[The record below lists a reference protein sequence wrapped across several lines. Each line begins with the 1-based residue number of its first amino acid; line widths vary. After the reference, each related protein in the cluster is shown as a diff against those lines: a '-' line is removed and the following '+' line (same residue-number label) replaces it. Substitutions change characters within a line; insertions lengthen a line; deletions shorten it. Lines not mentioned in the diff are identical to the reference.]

1 MLLMEPLANNSLKP
15 CEICMGDSGTQY
27 CLHCDSISAETVNH
41 CIKDKTFQEIIN
53 NVPHKNNTL
62 VSQFLIAYLAWF

>member
-1 MLLMEPLANNSLKP
+1 MTLELNIVCTVN
-15 CEICMGDSGTQY
+15 
-27 CLHCDSISAETVNH
+27 SISAETVNH

-62 VSQFLIAYLAWF
+62 VSQFLILTYTFVIVEIKIIIGSH